1 MFGEEL
7 LHHEDGFFTCG
18 FFLLFADFGK
28 RQRFGCFVLC
38 CLGLV
43 GLGEE
48 VGRCGL
54 RGLLFGRVGAAVF
67 GGHLRFGCSRRR
79 SIFAGDVCLA
89 DNDQRFASFDLWGD
103 AVGFAVANGFGL
115 AFKQR
120 VFVGMAELF
129 AHLAAVLVF
138 LIHVVGDYAQDNQQA
153 DGGRNPDFCVHKFP
167 FVAYSVG
174 NGGDYSEI
182 RRRHQ
187 PYCFFRRP
195 VRRRSRLFAPSRRS
209 VRGRF
214 CGRGRCFGGR

>member
-129 AHLAAVLVF
+129 AHLAAVQVF

-167 FVAYSVG
+167 FVAYLIG

-195 VRRRSRLFAPSRRS
+195 VRCRSRLFAPS
-209 VRGRF
+209 
-214 CGRGRCFGGR
+214 